1 MSIQATGLRT
11 AGKTKLLL
19 AAVMAAGAAL
29 ALSSTSA
36 WANPTNVIFSEAFGG
51 TATGVLSKTSPT
63 TDTPGVAW
71 VNQAGY
77 RDFLDNG
84 TVTLSTAG
92 YGGEASDYLDYN
104 ITAGN
109 TYTLS
114 ATLSPSNPAPGSG
127 GWIGITFGTAILGGA
142 SGPGILSHD
151 ETNNT
156 THNWAPARIQT
167 FEDGTNQTSFSGI
180 NNQPLNETA
189 EVVLTAPTT
198 GNWTADY
205 YYNGSLLGTYTYT
218 TAPTIGG
225 VTIAAD
231 SGAPFNGAIT
241 NFELTQTSL
250 ATPEPASIG
259 LLGLGAVG
267 LLLAR
272 RKRA

>member
-1 MSIQATGLRT
+1 MSTQSTGLRT

-19 AAVMAAGAAL
+19 ATVMAAGAAL
-29 ALSSTSA
+29 AFGSTSA
-36 WANPTNVIFSEAFGG
+36 WANPTNVIFQETFGG
-51 TATGVLSKTSPT
+51 TASGVLSGSSPT
-63 TDTPGVAW
+63 TDTPGVTW
-71 VNQAGY
+71 TKQTNYV
-77 RDFLDNG
+77 DFLNNG

-92 YGGEASDYLDYN
+92 YGSVASDYLDYK

-127 GWIGITFGTAILGGA
+127 GWIGITFGNAQVGAA

-156 THNWAPARIQT
+156 TQNWAPARIQT
-167 FEDGTNQTSFSGI
+167 FEDGGNQTSFSGI
-180 NNQPLNETA
+180 NNQPLDETA
-189 EVVLTAPTT
+189 TVVLTAPTT
-198 GNWTADY
+198 GDWTADY

-225 VTIAAD
+225 VDISAD
-231 SGAPFNGAIT
+231 SGAAFNGAIT

-259 LLGLGAVG
+259 LIGLGAVG

-272 RKRA
+272 RRRA